1 MSPRQRLSAA
11 SLSALPANVAGPA
24 YDRSAL
30 SAGIVHLGIGSFH
43 RAHQA
48 VYTDDVL
55 ASGDLRWGIVGAS
68 LRNPDTRDALKAQDY
83 LYTLNLRAE
92 AEALRVVGS
101 LQDIL
106 VAPENPAGL
115 IETLC
120 RPSVTV
126 VSLTVTEKGYHYDP
140 ATRVLNEGDAD
151 IRHDLAHPT
160 APRTA
165 FGFLSAAIARRREL
179 GVRPFTVL
187 CCDNLPANGRT
198 LHGLLSRYAQL
209 VSPDLGSFVR
219 NEILCP
225 DTMVDRIVPAT
236 TDDDRQRLSN
246 AIGLDDLWPVVAEPF
261 SQWVIEDRFSA
272 GRPAWDEAGA
282 TFVKDVAPFESM
294 KLRMLNGSHSALAYL
309 GYLSGYE
316 TVAEAM
322 GDDDLASFVEGLMA
336 DAMPTLDLPSHIDVG
351 AYKAS
356 LLTRFSNNAL
366 RHRTWQIA
374 MDGSQK
380 LPQRV
385 LGPIRDRLAKGLPI
399 ERHALVVA
407 GWMRYVTG
415 IDERGRPIDVRD
427 PLLPC
432 FRDVLRNAG
441 RDVPRIVSALL
452 GVKAI
457 FGDDLP
463 ADPRFRQAV
472 GDALT
477 SICSAGSGQTIRRL
491 NENQRR
497 LQRHQ

>member
-1 MSPRQRLSAA
+1 LSPRLRLSAA
-11 SLSALPANVAGPA
+11 NLSALPANVVRPV

-30 SAGIVHLGIGSFH
+30 RTGIVHLGIGSFH

-48 VYTDDVL
+48 VYTDSVL
-55 ASGDLRWGIVGAS
+55 ANGDLRWGIVGAS
-68 LRNPDTRDALKAQDY
+68 LRNSDTRDALKPQNF

-92 AEALRVVGS
+92 TETLRVIGS

-106 VAPENPAGL
+106 VAPENPAAL

-120 RPSVTV
+120 QPSVAV

-140 ATRVLNEGDAD
+140 ATRALNEDDAN
-151 IRHDLAHPT
+151 ILHDLAQPH

-165 FGFLSAAIARRREL
+165 FGFIAAAILRRRGL
-179 GVRPFTVL
+179 GITPFTVL

-209 VSPDLGSFVR
+209 VSPDLGGFVR
-219 NEILCP
+219 NEIRCP

-236 TDDDRQRLSN
+236 TDDDRLHLSETVG
-246 AIGLDDLWPVVAEPF
+246 IDDLWPVVAEPF
-261 SQWVIEDRFSA
+261 TQWVIEDRFSGA
-272 GRPAWDEAGA
+272 RPAWDEAGA
-282 TFVKDVAPFESM
+282 TFVSDVAPFESM

-309 GYLSGYE
+309 GYLAGHD

-322 GDDDLASFVEGLMA
+322 DDDALAGFVEGLMA
-336 DAMPTLDLPSHIDVG
+336 DTIPTFDLPSNIDVN
-351 AYKAS
+351 AYKTS
-356 LLTRFSNNAL
+356 LLTRFRNRAL
-366 RHRTWQIA
+366 HHRTWQIA

-380 LPQRV
+380 LPQRI
-385 LGPIRDRLAKGLPI
+385 LGPVRDRLAKGLPI

-427 PLLPC
+427 PLLKS
-432 FRDVLRNAG
+432 FQERLHGAGGNA
-441 RDVPRIVSALL
+441 VRIVGDLL
-452 GVKAI
+452 GLKAI

-463 ADPRFRQAV
+463 ADQRFRQAV
-472 GDALT
+472 SGAL
-477 SICSAGSGQTIRRL
+477 SNIYSLGSRQAVDRL
-491 NENQRR
+491 ARS
-497 LQRHQ
+497 

>member
-1 MSPRQRLSAA
+1 LSPRLRLSAA
-11 SLSALPANVAGPA
+11 NLSALPANLARPV

-30 SAGIVHLGIGSFH
+30 RTGIVHLGVGSFH

-48 VYTDDVL
+48 VYTDNVL

-68 LRNPDTRDALKAQDY
+68 LRNSDARDALKPQDY

-92 AEALRVVGS
+92 TETLRVIGS

-106 VAPENPAGL
+106 VAPENPAAL

-120 RPSVTV
+120 QPSVAV

-140 ATRVLNEGDAD
+140 ATRALNEDDAD
-151 IRHDLAHPT
+151 ILHDLAHPH

-165 FGFLSAAIARRREL
+165 FGFIAAAILRRRRL
-179 GVRPFTVL
+179 GITPFTVL
-187 CCDNLPANGRT
+187 CCDNLPANGST

-209 VSPDLGSFVR
+209 VSPDLGGFVR
-219 NEILCP
+219 NEIRCP

-236 TDDDRQRLSN
+236 TDDDRQHLSETDG
-246 AIGLDDLWPVVAEPF
+246 IDDRWPVVAEPF
-261 SQWVIEDRFSA
+261 TQWVIEDRFSGA
-272 GRPAWDEAGA
+272 RPAWDEAGA
-282 TFVKDVAPFESM
+282 TFVSDVAPFESM

-309 GYLSGYE
+309 GYLAGHD

-322 GDDDLASFVEGLMA
+322 DDDALAGFVEGLMT
-336 DAMPTLDLPSHIDVG
+336 DTIPTLDLPSNIDVE
-351 AYKAS
+351 AYRSS
-356 LLTRFSNNAL
+356 LLTRFRNGAL
-366 RHRTWQIA
+366 HHRTWQIA

-380 LPQRV
+380 LPQRI
-385 LGPIRDRLAKGLPI
+385 LGPLRERLAKGLLI

-427 PLLPC
+427 PLLNS
-432 FRDVLRNAG
+432 FQERLHGAGGNA
-441 RDVPRIVSALL
+441 VRIVGDLL
-452 GVKAI
+452 DLKAI

-463 ADPRFRQAV
+463 ADQRFRQAV
-472 GDALT
+472 SDAL
-477 SICSAGSGQTIRRL
+477 SNIYSLGSRQAVDRL
-491 NENQRR
+491 ARF
-497 LQRHQ
+497 

>member
-1 MSPRQRLSAA
+1 LSPRLRLSAA
-11 SLSALPANVAGPA
+11 NLSALPANVVRPV

-30 SAGIVHLGIGSFH
+30 RTGIVHLGIGSFH

-48 VYTDDVL
+48 VYTDSVL
-55 ASGDLRWGIVGAS
+55 ANGDLRWGIVGAS
-68 LRNPDTRDALKAQDY
+68 LRNSDTRDALKPQNF

-92 AEALRVVGS
+92 TETLRVIGS

-106 VAPENPAGL
+106 VAPENPAAL

-120 RPSVTV
+120 QPSVAV

-140 ATRVLNEGDAD
+140 ATRALNEDDAN
-151 IRHDLAHPT
+151 ILHDLAQPH

-165 FGFLSAAIARRREL
+165 FGFIAAAILRRRGL
-179 GVRPFTVL
+179 GITPFTVL

-209 VSPDLGSFVR
+209 VSPDLGGFVR
-219 NEILCP
+219 NEIRCP

-236 TDDDRQRLSN
+236 TDDDRLHLSETVG
-246 AIGLDDLWPVVAEPF
+246 IDDLWPVVAEPF
-261 SQWVIEDRFSA
+261 TQWVIEDRFSGA
-272 GRPAWDEAGA
+272 RPAWDEAGA
-282 TFVKDVAPFESM
+282 TFVSDVAPFESM

-309 GYLSGYE
+309 GYLAGHD

-322 GDDDLASFVEGLMA
+322 DDDALAGFAEGLMT
-336 DAMPTLDLPSHIDVG
+336 DTIPTLDLPSNIDVN
-351 AYKAS
+351 AYKSS
-356 LLTRFSNNAL
+356 LLTRFRNRAL
-366 RHRTWQIA
+366 HHRTWQIA

-380 LPQRV
+380 LPQRI
-385 LGPIRDRLAKGLPI
+385 LGPVRDRLAKGLPI

-427 PLLPC
+427 PLLKS
-432 FRDVLRNAG
+432 FQERLHGAG
-441 RDVPRIVSALL
+441 RDAPRIVESLL
-452 GVKAI
+452 GLKAI

-463 ADPRFRQAV
+463 ADQRFRQRV
-472 GDALT
+472 TDAL
-477 SICSAGSGQTIRRL
+477 SNIYSLGSRQAVDRIARS
-491 NENQRR
+491 
-497 LQRHQ
+497 

>member
-1 MSPRQRLSAA
+1 MSPRPRLSAA
-11 SLSALPANVAGPA
+11 NLSALPANVARPA
-24 YDRSAL
+24 YDRSAI
-30 SAGIVHLGIGSFH
+30 STGIVHLGIGSFH

-48 VYTDDVL
+48 VYTDNVL
-55 ASGDLRWGIVGAS
+55 AGGDRRWGITAAS
-68 LRNPDTRDALKAQDY
+68 LRSPNTRDALKAQDY

-92 AEALRVVGS
+92 TETLRVIGS

-106 VAPENPAGL
+106 VAPENPAEL

-120 RPSVTV
+120 RPSVAV

-140 ATRVLNEGDAD
+140 AIRALNEADPD
-151 IRHDLAHPT
+151 IRHDLAHSG
-160 APRTA
+160 APRTI
-165 FGFLSAAIARRREL
+165 FGFLAAAIARRREL

-187 CCDNLPANGRT
+187 SCDNLPANGRT

-209 VSPDLGSFVR
+209 TSPDLGSFAR

-236 TDDDRQRLSN
+236 TDDDRQRLGDS
-246 AIGLDDLWPVVAEPF
+246 IGLDDLWPVVAEPF
-261 SQWVIEDRFSA
+261 TQWVIEDRFCSA
-272 GRPAWDEAGA
+272 RPAWDEAGA
-282 TFVKDVAPFESM
+282 TFVGDVAPFESM

-322 GDDDLASFVEGLMA
+322 GNDALAGFAEGLMT

-356 LLTRFSNNAL
+356 LMTRFRNKAL

-380 LPQRV
+380 LPQRI

-407 GWMRYVTG
+407 AWMRYITG
-415 IDERGRPIDVRD
+415 IDERGQPIDVRD
-427 PLLPC
+427 PLLKS
-432 FRDVLRNAG
+432 FHDQLQGAG
-441 RDVPRIVSALL
+441 RDVPRIVDALL
-452 GVKAI
+452 GLKTI
-457 FGDDLP
+457 FGDDLS
-463 ADPRFRQAV
+463 ADQRFRQAV
-472 GDALT
+472 SDALT
-477 SICSAGSGQTIRRL
+477 CIYSVGSRQTIERL
-491 NENQRR
+491 ARS
-497 LQRHQ
+497 

>member
-1 MSPRQRLSAA
+1 MSPRLRLSAA
-11 SLSALPANVAGPA
+11 NLSALPANVVRPV

-30 SAGIVHLGIGSFH
+30 RTGIVHLGIGSFH

-48 VYTDDVL
+48 VYTDNVL

-68 LRNPDTRDALKAQDY
+68 LRNSDTRDALKPQNF

-92 AEALRVVGS
+92 TETLRVIGS

-106 VAPENPAGL
+106 VAPENPAAL

-120 RPSVTV
+120 QPSVAV

-140 ATRVLNEGDAD
+140 ATRALNEDDAD
-151 IRHDLAHPT
+151 ILHDLAHPH

-165 FGFLSAAIARRREL
+165 FGFISAAILRRRGL
-179 GVRPFTVL
+179 GITPFTVL

-209 VSPDLGSFVR
+209 VSPDLGGFVR
-219 NEILCP
+219 NEIRCP

-236 TDDDRQRLSN
+236 TDDDRQHLSETVG
-246 AIGLDDLWPVVAEPF
+246 IDDLWPVVAEPF
-261 SQWVIEDRFSA
+261 TQWVIEDRFSGA
-272 GRPAWDEAGA
+272 RPAWDEAGA
-282 TFVKDVAPFESM
+282 TFVSDVAPFESM

-309 GYLSGYE
+309 GYLAGHD

-322 GDDDLASFVEGLMA
+322 DDDALAGFVEGLMT
-336 DAMPTLDLPSHIDVG
+336 DTIPTLDLPSNIDVN
-351 AYKAS
+351 AYKTS
-356 LLTRFSNNAL
+356 LLTRFRNRAL
-366 RHRTWQIA
+366 HHRTWQIA

-380 LPQRV
+380 LPQRI
-385 LGPIRDRLAKGLPI
+385 LGPVRDRLAKGLPI

-427 PLLPC
+427 PLLKS
-432 FRDVLRNAG
+432 FQERLHGAGGNA
-441 RDVPRIVSALL
+441 VRIVGDLL
-452 GVKAI
+452 GLKAI

-463 ADPRFRQAV
+463 ADQRFRQAV
-472 GDALT
+472 SGAL
-477 SICSAGSGQTIRRL
+477 SNIYSLGSRQAVDRL
-491 NENQRR
+491 ARS
-497 LQRHQ
+497 

>member
-1 MSPRQRLSAA
+1 MSPRLRLSAA
-11 SLSALPANVAGPA
+11 NLSALPANVVRPV

-30 SAGIVHLGIGSFH
+30 RTGIVHLGIGSFH

-48 VYTDDVL
+48 VYTDSVL
-55 ASGDLRWGIVGAS
+55 ANGDLRWGIVGAS
-68 LRNPDTRDALKAQDY
+68 LRNSDTRDALKPQNF

-92 AEALRVVGS
+92 TETLRVIGS

-106 VAPENPAGL
+106 VAPENPAAL

-120 RPSVTV
+120 QPSVAV

-140 ATRVLNEGDAD
+140 ATRALNEDDAN
-151 IRHDLAHPT
+151 ILHDLAQPH

-165 FGFLSAAIARRREL
+165 FGFIAAAILRRRGL
-179 GVRPFTVL
+179 GITPFTVL

-209 VSPDLGSFVR
+209 VSPDLGGFVR
-219 NEILCP
+219 NEIRCP

-236 TDDDRQRLSN
+236 TDDDRLHLSETVG
-246 AIGLDDLWPVVAEPF
+246 IDDLWPVVAEPF
-261 SQWVIEDRFSA
+261 TQWVIEDRFSGA
-272 GRPAWDEAGA
+272 RPAWDEAGA
-282 TFVKDVAPFESM
+282 TFVSDVAPFESM

-309 GYLSGYE
+309 GYLAGHD

-322 GDDDLASFVEGLMA
+322 DDDALAGFVEGLMA
-336 DAMPTLDLPSHIDVG
+336 DTIPTFDLPSNIDVN
-351 AYKAS
+351 AYKTS
-356 LLTRFSNNAL
+356 LLTRFRNRAL
-366 RHRTWQIA
+366 HHRTWQIA

-380 LPQRV
+380 LPQRI
-385 LGPIRDRLAKGLPI
+385 LGPVRDRLAKGLPI

-427 PLLPC
+427 PLLKS
-432 FRDVLRNAG
+432 FQERLHGAGGNA
-441 RDVPRIVSALL
+441 VRIVGDLL
-452 GVKAI
+452 GLKAI

-463 ADPRFRQAV
+463 ADQRFRQAV
-472 GDALT
+472 SGAL
-477 SICSAGSGQTIRRL
+477 SNIYSLGSRQAVDRL
-491 NENQRR
+491 ARS
-497 LQRHQ
+497 

>member
-1 MSPRQRLSAA
+1 LRLSAA
-11 SLSALPANVAGPA
+11 NLSALPANLARPV

-30 SAGIVHLGIGSFH
+30 RTGIVHLGVGSFH

-48 VYTDDVL
+48 VYTDNVL

-68 LRNPDTRDALKAQDY
+68 LRNSDARDALKPQDY

-92 AEALRVVGS
+92 TETLRVIGS

-106 VAPENPAGL
+106 VAPENPAAL

-120 RPSVTV
+120 QPSVAV

-140 ATRVLNEGDAD
+140 ATRALNEDDAD
-151 IRHDLAHPT
+151 ILHDLAHPH

-165 FGFLSAAIARRREL
+165 FGFIAAAILRRRRL
-179 GVRPFTVL
+179 GITPFTVL
-187 CCDNLPANGRT
+187 CCDNLPANGST

-209 VSPDLGSFVR
+209 VSPDLGGFVR
-219 NEILCP
+219 NEIRCP

-236 TDDDRQRLSN
+236 TDDDRQHLSETDG
-246 AIGLDDLWPVVAEPF
+246 IDDRWPVVAEPF
-261 SQWVIEDRFSA
+261 TQWVIEDRFSGA
-272 GRPAWDEAGA
+272 RPAWDEAGA
-282 TFVKDVAPFESM
+282 TFVSDVAPFESM

-309 GYLSGYE
+309 GYLAGHD

-322 GDDDLASFVEGLMA
+322 DDDALAGFVEGLMT
-336 DAMPTLDLPSHIDVG
+336 DTIPTLDLPSNIDVE
-351 AYKAS
+351 AYRSS
-356 LLTRFSNNAL
+356 LLTRFRNGAL
-366 RHRTWQIA
+366 HHRTWQIA

-380 LPQRV
+380 LPQRI
-385 LGPIRDRLAKGLPI
+385 LGPLRERLAKGLLI

-427 PLLPC
+427 PLLNS
-432 FRDVLRNAG
+432 FQERLHGAGGNA
-441 RDVPRIVSALL
+441 VRIVGDLL
-452 GVKAI
+452 DLKAI

-463 ADPRFRQAV
+463 ADQRFRQAV
-472 GDALT
+472 SDAL
-477 SICSAGSGQTIRRL
+477 SNIYSLGSRQAVDRL
-491 NENQRR
+491 ARF
-497 LQRHQ
+497 

>member
-1 MSPRQRLSAA
+1 LSPRLRLSAA
-11 SLSALPANVAGPA
+11 NLSALPANVVRPV

-30 SAGIVHLGIGSFH
+30 RTGIVHLGIGSFH

-48 VYTDDVL
+48 VYTDSVL
-55 ASGDLRWGIVGAS
+55 ANGDLRWGIVGAS
-68 LRNPDTRDALKAQDY
+68 LRNSDTRDALKPQNF

-92 AEALRVVGS
+92 TETLRVIGS

-106 VAPENPAGL
+106 VAPENPAAL

-120 RPSVTV
+120 QPSVAV

-140 ATRVLNEGDAD
+140 ATRALNEDDAN
-151 IRHDLAHPT
+151 ILHDLAQPH

-165 FGFLSAAIARRREL
+165 FGFIAAAILRRRGL
-179 GVRPFTVL
+179 GITPFTVL

-209 VSPDLGSFVR
+209 VSPDLGGFVR
-219 NEILCP
+219 NEIRCP

-236 TDDDRQRLSN
+236 TDDDRQHLSETVG
-246 AIGLDDLWPVVAEPF
+246 IDDLWPVVAEPF
-261 SQWVIEDRFSA
+261 TQWVIEDRFSGA
-272 GRPAWDEAGA
+272 RPAWDEAGA
-282 TFVKDVAPFESM
+282 TFVSDVAPFESM

-309 GYLSGYE
+309 GYLAGHD

-322 GDDDLASFVEGLMA
+322 DDDALAGFVEGLMA
-336 DAMPTLDLPSHIDVG
+336 DTIPTFDLPSNIDVN
-351 AYKAS
+351 AYKTS
-356 LLTRFSNNAL
+356 LLTRFRNRAL
-366 RHRTWQIA
+366 HHRTWQIA

-380 LPQRV
+380 LPQRI
-385 LGPIRDRLAKGLPI
+385 LGPVRDRLAKGLPI

-427 PLLPC
+427 PLLKS
-432 FRDVLRNAG
+432 FQERLHGAGGNA
-441 RDVPRIVSALL
+441 VRIVGDLL
-452 GVKAI
+452 GLKAI

-463 ADPRFRQAV
+463 ADQRFRQAV
-472 GDALT
+472 SGAL
-477 SICSAGSGQTIRRL
+477 SNIYSLGSRQAVDRL
-491 NENQRR
+491 ARS
-497 LQRHQ
+497 

>member
-1 MSPRQRLSAA
+1 LSPRPRLSAA
-11 SLSALPANVAGPA
+11 NLSALPANVARPA
-24 YDRSAL
+24 YDRSAI
-30 SAGIVHLGIGSFH
+30 STGIVHLGIGSFH

-48 VYTDDVL
+48 VYTDNVL
-55 ASGDLRWGIVGAS
+55 AGGDRRWGITAAS
-68 LRNPDTRDALKAQDY
+68 LRSPNTRDALKAQDY

-92 AEALRVVGS
+92 TETLRVIGS

-106 VAPENPAGL
+106 VAPENPAEL

-120 RPSVTV
+120 RPSVAV

-140 ATRVLNEGDAD
+140 AIRALNEADPD
-151 IRHDLAHPT
+151 IRHDLAHSG
-160 APRTA
+160 APRTI
-165 FGFLSAAIARRREL
+165 FGFLAAAIARRREL

-187 CCDNLPANGRT
+187 SCDNLPANGCT
-198 LHGLLSRYAQL
+198 LHGLLCRYAQL
-209 VSPDLGSFVR
+209 TSPDLGSFVR

-236 TDDDRQRLSN
+236 TDDDRQRLGDS
-246 AIGLDDLWPVVAEPF
+246 IGLDDLWPVVAEPF
-261 SQWVIEDRFSA
+261 TQWVIEDRFCSA
-272 GRPAWDEAGA
+272 RPAWDEAGA
-282 TFVKDVAPFESM
+282 TFVGDVAPFESM

-322 GDDDLASFVEGLMA
+322 GNDALAGFAEGLMT

-356 LLTRFSNNAL
+356 LMTRFRNKAL

-380 LPQRV
+380 LPQRI

-407 GWMRYVTG
+407 AWMRYITG
-415 IDERGRPIDVRD
+415 IDERGQPIDVRD
-427 PLLPC
+427 PLLKS
-432 FRDVLRNAG
+432 FHDQLQGAG
-441 RDVPRIVSALL
+441 RDVPRTVDALL
-452 GVKAI
+452 GLKTI
-457 FGDDLP
+457 FGDDLS
-463 ADPRFRQAV
+463 ADQRFRQAV
-472 GDALT
+472 SDALT
-477 SICSAGSGQTIRRL
+477 CIYSVGSRQTIERL
-491 NENQRR
+491 ARS
-497 LQRHQ
+497 